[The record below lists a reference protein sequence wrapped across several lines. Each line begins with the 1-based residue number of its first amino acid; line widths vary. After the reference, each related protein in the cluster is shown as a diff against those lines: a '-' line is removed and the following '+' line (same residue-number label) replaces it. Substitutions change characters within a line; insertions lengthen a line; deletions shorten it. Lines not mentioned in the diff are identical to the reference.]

1 MNLILKSIELH
12 NFKCFE
18 KHTVFFNECTVMIGK
33 NNAGKTTVVEA
44 LRIIG
49 VSLAKL
55 KTTKIYNKRPEWL
68 RGFLGLAAK
77 GTKISSNNI
86 DIDLEQ
92 VFYRYGN
99 PPALLIANFSENVSL
114 RIYIGSE
121 TEIYATLWEA
131 DNNIQFNR
139 LSMHKNIPDICVLPQ
154 IVPLLKEES
163 YVTEETLQKNIYS
176 KRISGN
182 FRNHI
187 LKIYRTPVYE
197 EFQRLINDTW
207 GSILVDSVE
216 KSSDLRRVTLNIR
229 DGSFVSEIYHLG
241 HGLQMWLQTL
251 WFIVTVP
258 SNAIIVLDEPDV
270 YMHADL
276 QRKLIR
282 LIKTL
287 FNQSIVATHSLEIMS
302 EVHAESILIID
313 RTNHISALAKDYPII
328 QATLNNMGS
337 IHNVMLMRII
347 NNKKYIFVEGYDIN
361 LLRIFYDKIFPNDK
375 IPLDHIP
382 YTSTGGWGSW
392 SIQKNIADQMLST
405 MSELKLYYIYDRDYH
420 SDREIEERMKEAH
433 DRKVVM
439 HIWERKEIENYL
451 ISSNVVAKF
460 VCKQRQELNFS
471 DVVKDI
477 ELTLCE
483 ILKNLK
489 ENVLVS
495 IMETLSQQ
503 KEYKGKTTKCYKV
516 ATSIISEVWEN
527 EERIL
532 GIVPGKE
539 VIKRLSDECK
549 KNFNVSFNSVQLA
562 SVMDASD
569 IHPEI
574 KRLLSLIRK

>member
-270 YMHADL
+270 YMHPDL
-276 QRKLIR
+276 QRL
-282 LIKTL
+282 
-287 FNQSIVATHSLEIMS
+287 
-302 EVHAESILIID
+302 
-313 RTNHISALAKDYPII
+313 P
-328 QATLNNMGS
+328 
-337 IHNVMLMRII
+337 
-347 NNKKYIFVEGYDIN
+347 
-361 LLRIFYDKIFPNDK
+361 
-375 IPLDHIP
+375 
-382 YTSTGGWGSW
+382 
-392 SIQKNIADQMLST
+392 
-405 MSELKLYYIYDRDYH
+405 
-420 SDREIEERMKEAH
+420 
-433 DRKVVM
+433 
-439 HIWERKEIENYL
+439 
-451 ISSNVVAKF
+451 SSCLHCRV
-460 VCKQRQELNFS
+460 
-471 DVVKDI
+471 
-477 ELTLCE
+477 
-483 ILKNLK
+483 
-489 ENVLVS
+489 
-495 IMETLSQQ
+495 
-503 KEYKGKTTKCYKV
+503 
-516 ATSIISEVWEN
+516 
-527 EERIL
+527 
-532 GIVPGKE
+532 
-539 VIKRLSDECK
+539 
-549 KNFNVSFNSVQLA
+549 
-562 SVMDASD
+562 
-569 IHPEI
+569 
-574 KRLLSLIRK
+574 